1 MSIFHAIV
9 LGLVQGLTE
18 FLPISS
24 SGHLILAPWLF
35 GWNDFNDIEIQRA
48 FDAALHLGTL
58 VAVLFY
64 LRADLIP
71 YVREGLKVVVAPKK
85 ANKTIGR
92 RAWLFVLSAVPAGIA
107 GALAENW
114 ITEKLGTPA
123 LIAISLMLFGV
134 VLVWADRQT
143 GTRDLDSF
151 STRDALLIGAAQVL
165 ALNPGTSRS
174 GITITAARKFGFSR
188 DAAARVS
195 FLMSVPVIGGAVLL
209 KLTKLASDGI
219 PDGLLVPMIVGII
232 SAGISGW
239 IAMWGMIRLLRSR
252 SFTPFVMYRFV
263 VGISVLS
270 ILATSFR

>member
-1 MSIFHAIV
+1 VSIFHAIV

-71 YVREGLKVVVAPKK
+71 YVREGIKVVVAPKK

-92 RAWLFVLSAVPAGIA
+92 RAWLFVLSAVPACIA

>member
-64 LRADLIP
+64 LRADLNP
-71 YVREGLKVVVAPKK
+71 YVREGIKVVVAPKR
-85 ANKTIGR
+85 ANKVVGR
-92 RAWLFVLSAVPAGIA
+92 RAWMFVLSAVPAGIA
-107 GALAENW
+107 GAIAENW

-174 GITITAARKFGFSR
+174 GITITAARTFGFSR

-209 KLTKLASDGI
+209 KLTKLAKDGI
-219 PDGLLVPMIVGII
+219 PEGLLTPMIVGIVA
-232 SAGISGW
+232 AGISGW

-252 SFTPFVMYRFV
+252 SFTPFVMYRFA
-263 VGISVLS
+263 VGIGVLS
-270 ILATSFR
+270 LLATSVR

>member
-1 MSIFHAIV
+1 MSLFHAIV

-64 LRADLIP
+64 LRSDLVP
-71 YVREGLKVVVAPKK
+71 YVREGIKVVVAPKK
-85 ANKTIGR
+85 ANKAIGR
-92 RAWLFVLSAVPAGIA
+92 RAWMFVLSAVPAGIA
-107 GALAENW
+107 GALAESW

-151 STRDALLIGAAQVL
+151 TTRDALLIGAAQVL

-174 GITITAARKFGFSR
+174 GITITAARTFGFSR
-188 DAAARVS
+188 DAAARAS

-209 KLTKLASDGI
+209 KLTKLANDGI
-219 PDGLLVPMIVGII
+219 PEGLLTPMIVGII
-232 SAGISGW
+232 ASGISGW

-263 VGISVLS
+263 VGIGVLS
-270 ILATSFR
+270 LLATSFR